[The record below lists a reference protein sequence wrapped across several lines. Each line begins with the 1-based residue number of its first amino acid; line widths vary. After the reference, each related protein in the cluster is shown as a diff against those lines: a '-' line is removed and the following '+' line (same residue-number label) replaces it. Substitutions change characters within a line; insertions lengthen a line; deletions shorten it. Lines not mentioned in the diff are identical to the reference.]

1 MGAVA
6 RPGALDCRVETKRAT
21 RPSQRLNVSAPRFA
35 VEIDGKQPATVI
47 GKQRI
52 DPDDLAPLK
61 VREQLSVAQRDKRLI
76 GSSAAADLWLA
87 TNARLPLVLAAW
99 RIARSAARPVL
110 PAHREDV
117 FSAAEEITEQP
128 DFRRW

>member
-21 RPSQRLNVSAPRFA
+21 RPSQRLNVIAPRFA

-61 VREQLSVAQRDKRLI
+61 VSQQLSVVKPDERLV
-76 GSSAAADLWLA
+76 GAFAAAHLGLTADA
-87 TNARLPLVLAAW
+87 ALPLVRAS
-99 RIARSAARPVL
+99 R
-110 PAHREDV
+110 
-117 FSAAEEITEQP
+117 
-128 DFRRW
+128 